1 MRTAGIEAK
10 ATITPVKGIL
20 GSMHP
25 EYPDGSAMLA
35 VAVVAM
41 VAALPAMISPSTEL
55 AVKSRCR
62 PMLLEASNVPGA
74 LTSH

>member
-1 MRTAGIEAK
+1 MPTDDSTVFGISVSSSARSK
-10 ATITPVKGIL
+10 
-20 GSMHP
+20 
-25 EYPDGSAMLA
+25 YPDGSAILAVA

-41 VAALPAMISPSTEL
+41 VGALPAMTSPSTEL

-62 PMLLEASNVPGA
+62 LMLLEVSNVLDA